1 MNKKQKVV
9 GVDVSKDTF
18 DVYDG
23 KRSGVFAN
31 TAEGFSQF
39 SGWLEGSVIYC
50 VMEVTG
56 TYHKL
61 LAAYLYKQGVSIS
74 VVNPLIIKRYIQ
86 MKFHHNKTDKSDAKA
101 IHSFGVDQPQAEWKP
116 SSQYIEESKLIYA
129 GINQYNK
136 QSTALKNTL
145 HALSS
150 QGIKKGPLVRSVVR
164 MLKQLSKEKQALEKE
179 LEKQVKANDAE
190 SLTNL
195 TSIPGMGK
203 KTALL
208 LIVSLDGFRDFENAK
223 QVSSYLGLSPIEHSS
238 GSSVRG
244 RSRISKR
251 GNPLVRNYL
260 FMCSF
265 TASQNNEA
273 CRQLYE
279 RIVNKGKSKKL
290 ALIAVCN
297 KLLKQAFAVTKSG
310 LPYDPNYRS
319 KLQVNY

>member
-1 MNKKQKVV
+1 MNKKRKVV

-23 KRSGVFAN
+23 KRGAVFSN
-31 TAEGFSQF
+31 DNVGFEQFVGWLLDSQF
-39 SGWLEGSVIYC
+39 YC

-61 LAAYLYKQGVSIS
+61 LAAYLYSRGIVLS
-74 VVNPLIIKRYIQ
+74 VVNPLIVKRYIQ
-86 MKFHHNKTDKSDAKA
+86 MKLHHNKTDKSDARA
-101 IHSFGVDQPQAEWKP
+101 IQNFGIDQPQAPWQP
-116 SSQYIEESKLIYA
+116 SSKYIEDSKLIYA
-129 GINQYNK
+129 AINQYNK
-136 QSTALKNTL
+136 QSTALKNKL

-150 QGIKKGPLVRSVVR
+150 QGIEKGPLVRSVVR
-164 MLKQLSKEKQALEKE
+164 MKKQLAKEKQVLEKE
-179 LEKQVKANDAE
+179 LEKLVKIHDAE
-190 SLTNL
+190 TLTNL

-223 QVSSYLGLSPIEHSS
+223 QVTSYLGLSPIEHSS

-265 TASQNNEA
+265 TACQNNEQ
-273 CRQLYE
+273 CRLLYE

-297 KLLKQAFAVTKSG
+297 KLIKQAFAVSKSG
-310 LPYDPNYRS
+310 LPYDPAYQSSLLVTN
-319 KLQVNY
+319 